1 MTNRGNQH
9 STSPLVASPGPT
21 PAFPPVHFPT
31 DLSDISTIDISD
43 LHLTTGPSTQE
54 EDEDHINLPVAPPT
68 DSFQELSLVVPK
80 QVVEVVEN
88 TIGPHDIKIVPR
100 GHSRPVIIHSQ
111 IPIKSIESSNVLTKE
126 PMPDA
131 VERDDRTSSVD
142 ASRAVLDSV
151 PVSVLI
157 DNRKS
162 FRSGGGSAPGHHSSQ
177 AVYFSQQ
184 RPQPTDLTV
193 ADSEVRINAKFNFNV
208 SIEGGNIF
216 LYFRLLGLAKIGLII
231 NKSLLCR

>member
-1 MTNRGNQH
+1 MPNRGNQH

-68 DSFQELSLVVPK
+68 DIFPELSLVVPK

-157 DNRKS
+157 DDRKS

-193 ADSEVRINAKFNFNV
+193 ADSEVRINATFYFNLQNLW
-208 SIEGGNIF
+208 EY
-216 LYFRLLGLAKIGLII
+216 YF
-231 NKSLLCR
+231 

>member
-1 MTNRGNQH
+1 MPNRGSPH
-9 STSPLVASPGPT
+9 STSPLEASPGPT

-54 EDEDHINLPVAPPT
+54 EEDVTLSVAPPT

-131 VERDDRTSSVD
+131 GLDTTSFFSV
-142 ASRAVLDSV
+142 
-151 PVSVLI
+151 
-157 DNRKS
+157 S
-162 FRSGGGSAPGHHSSQ
+162 FFVKKNH
-177 AVYFSQQ
+177 
-184 RPQPTDLTV
+184 
-193 ADSEVRINAKFNFNV
+193 
-208 SIEGGNIF
+208 
-216 LYFRLLGLAKIGLII
+216 
-231 NKSLLCR
+231 